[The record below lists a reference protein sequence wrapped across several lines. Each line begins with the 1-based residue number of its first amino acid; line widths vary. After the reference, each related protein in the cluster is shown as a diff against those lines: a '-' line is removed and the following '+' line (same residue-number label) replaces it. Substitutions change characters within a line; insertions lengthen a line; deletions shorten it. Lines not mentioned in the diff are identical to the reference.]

1 MKPPE
6 TPIARQSRPIQRR
19 AVHVERRPVHGLVA
33 HAAGPG
39 GVPAAMAEAGDVTDQ
54 DVVRPEGVAV
64 GASRGWVI
72 HPPAVVCTRSPIT
85 PSSLG
90 RAGTTQGQDLALG
103 AVHHKEGRERDH
115 LDGR

>member
-64 GASRGWVI
+64 GASRGWVGDPSPGRGLHEVAD
-72 HPPAVVCTRSPIT
+72 HPIKPRPRGNHPRSGFSVGGG
-85 PSSLG
+85 PS
-90 RAGTTQGQDLALG
+90 
-103 AVHHKEGRERDH
+103 
-115 LDGR
+115 

>member
-1 MKPPE
+1 ME
-6 TPIARQSRPIQRR
+6 SRTRKTRVVGLPSNRESFLYAAA
-19 AVHVERRPVHGLVA
+19 AV
-33 HAAGPG
+33 
-39 GVPAAMAEAGDVTDQ
+39 AEAGDVADK

-64 GASRGWVI
+64 GTSRGWVI
-72 HPPAVVCTRSPIT
+72 QPPAVVCTRSPIT